1 MKKRETE
8 SVGNEIPILSETVDH
23 VPVYTVPNEQ
33 GFFPTGY
40 KEVVSCPNC
49 QIYQLPSVV
58 FEEQVVKKKTKKTAP
73 PPTLLSQGNLIF
85 QDPSP
90 GTPEEVVLVGE
101 CNGVIFYVTNQDVTL
116 TLSSTEL
123 VLICNPALDCLYISF
138 PANEELSHIHALFAA
153 RTNIYQAG
161 GGGIIHKEQIE
172 SIQRS
177 CSSLRNQL
185 KDTDD
190 ISNVEHLIPD
200 DTLHQSI
207 YHSSVWIKKQVVL
220 LSEVGAKQIE
230 GHGERFRTSMRS
242 SSTVSTNTSTTSA
255 SDGDT
260 TATNSSSSN
269 VHIPPKAV
277 ESASHIRRFSKTV
290 CKAAEHVS
298 DSISTVVGEAIGNS
312 VVVQPTDTETTRAA
326 RQLLRTSV
334 LAYGEISDGM
344 EEAYETMSRA
354 TKKEATACVAV
365 KYGEEAADLTRHT
378 LGATNNFVKTALTCR
393 RILNVKKV
401 AKSSLKSA
409 VKQSVVGKE
418 NI

>member
-1 MKKRETE
+1 
-8 SVGNEIPILSETVDH
+8 
-23 VPVYTVPNEQ
+23 
-33 GFFPTGY
+33 
-40 KEVVSCPNC
+40 VVSCPNC

-58 FEEQVVKKKTKKTAP
+58 IQKQGIEKKTKKNAP
-73 PPTLLSQGNLIF
+73 LPTLLSRGNLIF

-101 CNGVIFYVTNQDVTL
+101 CDGVIFYVTNQDVTL

-153 RTNIYQAG
+153 RTHTYQSEE
-161 GGGIIHKEQIE
+161 GGIINKEQME
-172 SIQRS
+172 SIQHS
-177 CSSLRNQL
+177 CSSLRSSNQD
-185 KDTDD
+185 KDTDG
-190 ISNVEHLIPD
+190 IGNVEHLIPE

-220 LSEVGAKQIE
+220 LSEVGAKQLE
-230 GHGERFRTSMRS
+230 DHGERFRTSMRS
-242 SSTVSTNTSTTSA
+242 SSTVSTNTTTSSST

-260 TATNSSSSN
+260 ATNSNCSN

-298 DSISTVVGEAIGNS
+298 DSISTVVGEAISNS
-312 VVVQPTDTETTRAA
+312 IVIQPTDKETTRAA

-334 LAYGEISDGM
+334 LAYGEISDGV
-344 EEAYETMSRA
+344 EEAYETMSLA

-418 NI
+418 NM